1 MKTEKQG
8 QHTPGPWTA
17 TRDKHPGEDRYILN
31 SKGNGNF
38 GHFQGWA
45 EDGVTMPEEDAAN
58 AALIAAAPDLAAAL
72 ADAVR
77 AMDAWS
83 TAHPDAGGVFG
94 LLTQARAALAKA
106 GVAI

>member
-1 MKTEKQG
+1 MRDKELGALIARLPLINAMKTDWPYNQ
-8 QHTPGPWTA
+8 Q
-17 TRDKHPGEDRYILN
+17 
-31 SKGNGNF
+31 
-38 GHFQGWA
+38 
-45 EDGVTMPEEDAAN
+45 AN
-58 AALIAAAPDLAAAL
+58 AQLIAAAPDLAAAL

-106 GVAI
+106 GVAP